1 MSEETNVDAIDAIG
15 FRPTRKRVFV
25 QLIEKEK
32 VTESGIILTRADPGE
47 VSKARVLAIGP
58 ECVDVKVGEVVL
70 PNWNKSLKTSLND
83 IDFYVVDELEII
95 MVFDGDDASD
105 AQFDEVVL

>member
-1 MSEETNVDAIDAIG
+1 MSEAVEVDTPH

-32 VTESGIILTRADPGE
+32 VTNSGIILTRADPGE
-47 VSKARVLAIGP
+47 VSKGRVLAIGP

-70 PNWNKSLKTSLND
+70 PNWNKALKTSLD
-83 IDFYVVDELEII
+83 GIEFYVVDELEII
-95 MVFDGDDASD
+95 MVFDNVDENG
-105 AQFDEVVL
+105 DEVTQ